1 MNNNNNNNNNIS
13 PNLQEENQYPTNF
26 SDTENLIA
34 RMRKED
40 NRNKK
45 IMFGMFILYL
55 VFTIFYAILFIFNP
69 DPELSLTDRMAGNSY
84 VLAFIIGTFY
94 FIWEYL
100 IYKKVDYST
109 PLLTLLKKT
118 VRRYRFF
125 SIKWIPVI
133 IVVIIIGYGFT
144 ISYVERLAAWDTG
157 TCTKVLTIQ
166 AVYWGIMVVAGL
178 IGYLIWRK
186 RSRPILRAAK
196 SLLEELKK

>member
-1 MNNNNNNNNNIS
+1 MKNNNNIA
-13 PNLQEENQYPTNF
+13 PELHEETQHAANF
-26 SDTENLIA
+26 SNTENLIA

-69 DPELSLTDRMAGNSY
+69 DPKLSLTDRMAGHSY

-109 PLLTLLKKT
+109 PLLALLKKT

-125 SIKWIPVI
+125 SIKWIPVMI
-133 IVVIIIGYGFT
+133 VVVIISYGFT
-144 ISYVERLAAWDTG
+144 ISYVERLATWDTG
-157 TCTKVLTIQ
+157 ICTKILTIQ
-166 AVYWGIMVVAGL
+166 AVYWGIMVIAGL

-186 RSRPILRAAK
+186 RSRLIWKDAK
-196 SLLEELKK
+196 TLLEELKN

>member
-1 MNNNNNNNNNIS
+1 MKNYNNIS
-13 PNLQEENQYPTNF
+13 PELHEETQQTANF
-26 SDTENLIA
+26 SYTENLIA

-69 DPELSLTDRMAGNSY
+69 DPELSLTDRMAGHSY

-109 PLLTLLKKT
+109 PLMTLLKKT

-125 SIKWIPVI
+125 SIKWIPVL
-133 IVVIIIGYGFT
+133 IVVLIISYGFT
-144 ISYVERLAAWDTG
+144 ISYVERLASWDAS
-157 TCTKVLTIQ
+157 TCNKILTIQ
-166 AVYWGIMVVAGL
+166 AAYWGIMVIAGL

-186 RSRPILRAAK
+186 RSRPIWKDAK
-196 SLLEELKK
+196 TLLEELKK